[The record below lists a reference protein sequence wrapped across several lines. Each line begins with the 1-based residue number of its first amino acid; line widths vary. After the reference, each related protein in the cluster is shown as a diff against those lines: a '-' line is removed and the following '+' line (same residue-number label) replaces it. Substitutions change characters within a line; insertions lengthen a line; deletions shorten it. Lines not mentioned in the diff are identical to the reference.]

1 MWEWGVEIR
10 RKRNYALCA
19 VPLQFSVGK
28 KIEIKDAA
36 LLSLG
41 ASWCHVCGG
50 HELEHIT
57 FLCEVHSLCCLE
69 RTHISYFK
77 LFHFTFVLYYF
88 TCPSVSTQILNPVE
102 ISTPVHQTEGPARAR
117 RG

>member
-1 MWEWGVEIR
+1 MC
-10 RKRNYALCA
+10 CA
-19 VPLQFSVGK
+19 TSVFGGQK

-57 FLCEVHSLCCLE
+57 FRGEVHSLCCLE
-69 RTHISYFK
+69 GTHLYYFK